1 MGDENQQL
9 IEKYKSYFDKLQNGF
24 PTKEY
29 AGSKLV
35 ANLKSQFCNN
45 ENGSCRFI
53 GSQENIEIQIQKS
66 EVQKPDLETSAVTNE
81 ASKEFYDASSNTS
94 ANSSSNSLHHS
105 FTPQLSSAAVN
116 FQLLN
121 WHQAP
126 LNNIQSM
133 PNMPN
138 NISYSFLSNQSN
150 RPSFQRISS
159 LNRSLRFTA
168 RNQNNNNLPNL
179 NNSFYFKSY

>member
-29 AGSKLV
+29 VGSKLV
-35 ANLKSQFCNN
+35 ANLKTQFCNN
-45 ENGSCRFI
+45 ESGSCRFTGSL
-53 GSQENIEIQIQKS
+53 GSQENVENKL
-66 EVQKPDLETSAVTNE
+66 EVQKRDSEATLITTNNE
-81 ASKEFYDASSNTS
+81 ASKDFYETNNIIS
-94 ANSSSNSLHHS
+94 ANNSSNSQHHP
-105 FTPQLSSAAVN
+105 FIHPAVN

-121 WHQAP
+121 WQSGP

-138 NISYSFLSNQSN
+138 NISNSFLPNQSS
-150 RPSFQRISS
+150 RPSFQRISN
-159 LNRSLRFTA
+159 LNRSLRFPNT
-168 RNQNNNNLPNL
+168 NNLSNL